1 MLDLDR
7 EIKER
12 DKLITT
18 QFHTH
23 PWAKIIESMP
33 GMGPGLGAEFLVVTG
48 GNLTTFGSS
57 GRLASYA
64 RLVPA
69 TRCSGRIT
77 GKLLRPNITTDA
89 CVPCS
94 TWPPSRACAWQAHA
108 GGAGQLAP
116 DSESSPNGSMMRPRS
131 ARAGNRPWTRPAEW
145 AAGLRAFGDQVPFFE
160 TGITPVTA
168 GCARVGRSGPIGR
181 DRWPR

>member
-69 TRCSGRIT
+69 PRCSGRIT
-77 GKLLRPNITTDA
+77 AKLLRPRHYNRRLRPVFYMA
-89 CVPCS
+89 ALSSLRVAGPCRRCRTAS
-94 TWPPSRACAWQAHA
+94 PGFGEFPEWVDDEAAIGPGGKPPPGHVQRNGPQDFALSVIRFRSSR
-108 GGAGQLAP
+108 
-116 DSESSPNGSMMRPRS
+116 
-131 ARAGNRPWTRPAEW
+131 
-145 AAGLRAFGDQVPFFE
+145 
-160 TGITPVTA
+160 PVS
-168 GCARVGRSGPIGR
+168 RL
-181 DRWPR
+181 